1 MNHRARLTQ
10 SVTTLRQAAICCSSA
25 VDSMTRAAAR
35 SNPEKQLR
43 CWTAEQHAKLVQK
56 LAQKGAGK

>member
-43 CWTAEQHAKLVQK
+43 MWTAERITARVREQVRR
-56 LAQKGAGK
+56 AGK